1 MDTKCNSLSGAPGG
15 HLDQTSHSEHATE
28 QVFLSK
34 LFLKL
39 SRAST
44 RGQPRKTRAKNL
56 LLESCKADLAFRYLR
71 PTKPS
76 LCARLGRVMQG
87 TLPALTRSRV
97 KISKNEKHSFLNLPM
112 LNPMI
117 PDSDLFLFHPFPIVS
132 CKNEKHGFS
141 KSRAILPPRNVKWPI
156 LRPPLVF
163 SRVAGATAASHSAFD
178 SSRALVSK
186 TYFAFQI
193 GGGRNFALQRQTRP
207 APGANLQFSTR
218 EPTKG
223 AVGARSTG
231 ESGKNQVIGL
241 GG

>member
-1 MDTKCNSLSGAPGG
+1 
-15 HLDQTSHSEHATE
+15 
-28 QVFLSK
+28 
-34 LFLKL
+34 
-39 SRAST
+39 
-44 RGQPRKTRAKNL
+44 
-56 LLESCKADLAFRYLR
+56 
-71 PTKPS
+71 
-76 LCARLGRVMQG
+76 MQG

-231 ESGKNQVIGL
+231 ESGNFQVIGFAGWTRQVWGL
-241 GG
+241 IDRFEPFCLSECLVDWGGPHAGSTKIGITFDRKPMEPRFGYQSTGFF